1 MKKSTKITI
10 IVFVCLIIAVIPL
23 YYASRPGPMQAGVD
37 LQITGKVA
45 NPINFT
51 ISQLQA
57 IQSTTIQVTLTSSS
71 RVEDNGVFNYTGISL
86 SSLLAQANI
95 QDSATSIYIQA
106 SDGYGTTLTIQE
118 ANNPNTIIAYQKD
131 GSPLTLLKND
141 GEGPLRLI
149 IGNDQYA
156 QRWIRGAVAIIAS

>member
-23 YYASRPGPMQAGVD
+23 YYASRPTPIQVGVA

-45 NPINFT
+45 NPLNFT

-57 IQSTTIQVTLTSSS
+57 MQSTTIQVTLTSSS
-71 RVEDNGVFNYTGISL
+71 RIEDNGVFNYTGVSL

-95 QDSATSIYIQA
+95 QDNATSIYIQA
-106 SDGYGTTLTIQE
+106 SDGYGTTLTIKE
-118 ANNPNTIIAYQKD
+118 AVNPKTIIAYQKD

-149 IGNDQYA
+149 IGSDQYA
-156 QRWIRGAVAIIAS
+156 QRWIRGAVAIMVN